1 MPTYKTKLIL
11 SGNHLQIYEYQT
23 DIETM
28 SDHNPIRQNYEKSTE
43 GIRRNDSVY
52 RTRNNIVRL
61 VETNKTPYTKMIT
74 LTVADPDTTYSD
86 FDKYLKTFYRQ
97 FNRVIGQPLKA
108 IIVIEGQVKR
118 QKRYNLKQAPPHAH
132 IVVFNDL
139 FISPKTLKRLWKHGN
154 HDIHKLKKVRNVG
167 RYIAK
172 YITKQTLLLNK
183 KGYRTTHNLLRPTTA
198 PTVATIPDSIDVNYS
213 DTFTLYYGDIQSDKH
228 DNRVNFDKFNQCHF
242 REIHDITKQPDM
254 VDMETGEIIP
264 FADYIKNLLADGGTL
279 EYEGSIVTPDY
290 VKTRQKEYELK
301 QLHSVHSDMRHLKKV
316 RHAKYQAYHAKH
328 AGTIRP

>member
-1 MPTYKTKLIL
+1 MATYKTKLIL
-11 SGNHLQIYEYQT
+11 SGNHLQIYEYET

-28 SDHNPIRQNYEKSTE
+28 SDTKPLRHNFKKASE

-74 LTVADPDTTYSD
+74 LTVADPDTSYSD
-86 FDKYLKTFYRQ
+86 FDKYLETFSRQ
-97 FNRVIGQPLKA
+97 FKRVIGQPLKA
-108 IIVIEGQVKR
+108 ITVIEGQVER

-139 FISPKTLKRLWKHGN
+139 FISPETLKRLWKHGN

-198 PTVATIPDSIDVNYS
+198 PTVAKLPDDLTVNYS
-213 DTFTLYYGDIQSDKH
+213 DTFTLYYGDIHSDKY
-228 DNRVNFDKFNQCHF
+228 DNRVNFQKFNQCHF
-242 REIHDITKQPDM
+242 REIHDITKHPDI

-264 FADYIKNLLADGGTL
+264 FADYIKSLIADGGTVDDF
-279 EYEGSIVTPDY
+279 GSIVTPHS
-290 VKTRQKEYELK
+290 VKEWKKKAELK
-301 QLHSVHSDMRHLKKV
+301 ELKAFQERLRK
-316 RHAKYQAYHAKH
+316 RQAELYSKKSAYHAKH
-328 AGTIRP
+328 GGNPRP